1 MFIEDLPFIMIR
13 CLIITIIIEVVV
25 GLILGIRDK
34 KDILNIVLVNIMT
47 NPVVVSVPV
56 LVLLLY
62 GTSARWWTLFSLEV
76 LTVIVEGFVYYK
88 FFNYKK
94 INGFLV
100 SLILNLL
107 SYGIGELLN
116 RLVL

>member
-1 MFIEDLPFIMIR
+1 MFIEDLPIIMVR
-13 CLIITIIIEVVV
+13 CLIITIVIEVAC
-25 GLILGIRDK
+25 GLILGVRDK
-34 KDILNIVLVNIMT
+34 KDILNIILVNIMT

-62 GTSARWWTLFSLEV
+62 GTTARWITLAILEV
-76 LTVIVEGFVYYK
+76 LTVIVEGLVYFK
-88 FFNYKK
+88 FFKYKK

-100 SLILNLL
+100 SLILNLA

-116 RLVL
+116 RFVL